1 MKLVL
6 FILIFPGVSYGIMT
20 PGDTICNATHNTSQC
35 TVTLGGNIYIQVMN
49 NSTGYRLHLKKL
61 LPNGDSEVFTV
72 KRGTVRISNAFKNR
86 TEVFVN
92 NGTFKI
98 QNVQRED
105 AGQYTGE
112 IYDTNGVFLWKL
124 HVKLDVK
131 ENYWPIVVIV
141 SGSVAALL
149 IVMVMSFC
157 ICKKV
162 RTRKQSGSGV

>member
-1 MKLVL
+1 
-6 FILIFPGVSYGIMT
+6 MT

-61 LPNGDSEVFTV
+61 LPNGDNEVFTV

-131 ENYWPIVVIV
+131 
-141 SGSVAALL
+141 GK
-149 IVMVMSFC
+149 C
-157 ICKKV
+157 CKV
-162 RTRKQSGSGV
+162 NHSIILHTHF